1 MVTHQ
6 RKKKWRHLRNMP
18 TLFDNGYMIRLISNQ
33 WLRDSEND
41 ELVALHHFFNK
52 TVPERALIEF
62 AARVCYNSTGRL
74 GTAPNFVENVLNKGH
89 LSVAEHP
96 AFFIKAPTHVSSGGY
111 RRPFIQKFEW
121 LTLHE
126 LNRFNEFNQKAI
138 FSNLR
143 SLTETFC
150 ESHTNMGKLV
160 SSTLAPLL
168 PRFFESTDWDA
179 VEDLTP
185 ANIYVPGTSNVQMLA
200 FNPGSTT
207 HVKWN
212 SPRETKSGTIRNWSR
227 YTFLIECSRDCS
239 LQIARHRGASIS
251 QESQRYVE
259 AKHNRGFVYPP
270 DATNVQIQ
278 QMKNSY
284 TNSLALYDELRL
296 SGLKKEDAR
305 FILPGG
311 IKTRMVISW
320 NYNEFLHFLKLRTDK
335 HAQWEI
341 RNIATE
347 MLKQSALVTDER
359 KGKKLHELAETC
371 FSGSGSV

>member
-1 MVTHQ
+1 
-6 RKKKWRHLRNMP
+6 MP
-18 TLFDNGYMIRLISNQ
+18 TLLNNGYMIRLIPNK
-33 WLRDSEND
+33 WLKDSGSD
-41 ELVALHHFFNK
+41 ELVALHHFFEN
-52 TVPERALIEF
+52 TLPERALIEF

-143 SLTETFC
+143 SLTETFG
-150 ESHTNMGKLV
+150 ESKTNMGRLV

-168 PRFFESTDWDA
+168 PRFFEPTDWDA

-200 FNPGSTT
+200 FNPGSTV

-212 SPRETKSGTIRNWSR
+212 SLKETKSGTTRNWSR
-227 YTFLIECSRDCS
+227 YTFLIECSRNCS
-239 LQIARHRGASIS
+239 MQIARHRGASIS
-251 QESQRYVE
+251 QESQRYVD

-270 DATNVQIQ
+270 DLTEHQKIVL
-278 QMKNSY
+278 KEWY
-284 TNSLALYDELRL
+284 EESLDKYEYLRDVY
-296 SGLKKEDAR
+296 SANKEDAR

-320 NYNEFLHFLKLRTDK
+320 NYNEFLHFLRLRVDK

-341 RNIATE
+341 RDIATE
-347 MLKQSALVTDER
+347 MLRQAVLVTDEK
-359 KGKKLHELAETC
+359 KGKKLHELASTC
-371 FSGSGSV
+371 FGGSGGI

>member
-1 MVTHQ
+1 MA
-6 RKKKWRHLRNMP
+6 
-18 TLFDNGYMIRLISNQ
+18 TLINNGYMIRLIPNQ
-33 WLRDSEND
+33 WLKDSGSD
-41 ELVALHHFFNK
+41 ELVALHLFFGS

-74 GTAPNFVENVLNKGH
+74 GTAPNFVENVLEKGH

-143 SLTETFC
+143 SLTETFG
-150 ESHTNMGKLV
+150 ESKTNMGRLV

-168 PRFFESTDWDA
+168 PRFFEPTDWDA

-185 ANIYVPGTSNVQMLA
+185 ANIYVPGTSNIQMLA
-200 FNPGSTT
+200 FNPGSTLD
-207 HVKWN
+207 VKYDGL
-212 SPRETKSGTIRNWSR
+212 RETKSGTNRNWSR
-227 YTFLIECSRDCS
+227 YTFLVECSRDCS

-251 QESQRYVE
+251 QESQRYVD
-259 AKHNRGFVYPP
+259 AKHNRGFIYPP
-270 DATNVQIQ
+270 DATAVQIQ

-311 IKTRMVISW
+311 IKTRLVISW
-320 NYNEFLHFLKLRTDK
+320 NYNEFLHFLKLRTDT

-341 RNIATE
+341 REVATE
-347 MLKQSALVTDER
+347 MLRQAVLVTDEK

-371 FSGSGSV
+371 FGGSGGI